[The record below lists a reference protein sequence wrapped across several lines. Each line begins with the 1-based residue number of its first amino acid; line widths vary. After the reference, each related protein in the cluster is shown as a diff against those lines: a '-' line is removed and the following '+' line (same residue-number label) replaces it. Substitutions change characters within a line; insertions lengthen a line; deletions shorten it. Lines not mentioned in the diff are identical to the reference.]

1 MSVSFSNDRPIYL
14 QIVDQIKVK
23 IITGVYKPGDKLPS
37 VREMAVEMQV
47 NPNTM
52 QRAYSYLE
60 MEGLVYSQRTSGR
73 YVNPDQEKVQQL
85 KKELAKTQV
94 RDFLKSMQQ
103 LGFGMDEIIE
113 VLGLA
118 EERYEDLMTKLPKF
132 IEEEETEKRKQREI
146 CNKFKK
152 V

>member
-1 MSVSFSNDRPIYL
+1 MSISFSNERPIYL
-14 QIVDQIKVK
+14 QIVDQIKIK
-23 IITGVYKPGDKLPS
+23 IITGEYKPGDKLPS
-37 VREMAVEMQV
+37 VREMAMEMQV

-60 MEGLVYSQRTSGR
+60 MEGLVHSQRTSGR
-73 YVNPDQEKVQQL
+73 YVDSDPEKVRQL

-113 VLGLA
+113 VL
-118 EERYEDLMTKLPKF
+118 ESMR
-132 IEEEETEKRKQREI
+132 
-146 CNKFKK
+146 
-152 V
+152 

>member
-1 MSVSFSNDRPIYL
+1 MSISFSNDRPIYL

-37 VREMAVEMQV
+37 VREMAMEMQV

-60 MEGLVYSQRTSGR
+60 MEGLVHSQRTSGR
-73 YVNPDQEKVQQL
+73 YVDPDPEKVRQL

-113 VLGLA
+113 VL
-118 EERYEDLMTKLPKF
+118 ESMR
-132 IEEEETEKRKQREI
+132 
-146 CNKFKK
+146 
-152 V
+152 